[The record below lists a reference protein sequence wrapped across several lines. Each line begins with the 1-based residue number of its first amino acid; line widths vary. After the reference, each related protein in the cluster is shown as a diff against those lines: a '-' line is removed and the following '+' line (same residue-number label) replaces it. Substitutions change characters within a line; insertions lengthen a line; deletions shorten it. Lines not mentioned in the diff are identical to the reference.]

1 MILHG
6 LTPGDGRVT
15 IRGFSAKFSIRGR
28 CLKRDGEVDRGIYES
43 SSISGAVSRV
53 TLAAW

>member
-1 MILHG
+1 MILRG
-6 LTPGDGRVT
+6 LTPGDGKVT
-15 IRGFSAKFSIRGR
+15 IRGFSATFSSRGR
-28 CLKRDGEVDRGIYES
+28 CLKREGEVDRGIYES